1 MSSSPGIQ
9 LLRNRYVFGGLI
21 LLVVVLSS
29 LAALR
34 FLKTEEVARETERVA
49 RVEQVEQELAQE
61 AVVAGQAQAER
72 ARVAREEAERA
83 EAEEQARLALL
94 EQERQQQAL
103 ARKQA
108 QDRRDAE
115 ARRQRQSE
123 QEAARRKQLAEQQAR
138 QDAER
143 EEAKRRKAKEDEDAS
158 LAEGLARQE
167 ELRKKAEAKAAEQ
180 ASADET
186 ATKLEAFKAQ
196 QDETPTVETESTI
209 DGAREVRGW
218 KVSGDLRPIV
228 EYDTEEDENGVSTD
242 EGWSLGIRA
251 RLGVVWAPLRRL
263 HLGARLAGICFT
275 NDCNVDIV
283 REPATSAGN
292 GLAGGEATFDQFYL
306 HWFRTGKFDLAVG
319 RLQTRFVL
327 RGGVYAKSLDRNDSN
342 NVNVTWTDGL
352 HATYR
357 IKRDYEIHL
366 VLQHNVEAG
375 SSSIR
380 RGALDFSDPGA
391 EISYFAGSENIQ
403 SLGPMVQ
410 RAIDISYLPDS
421 LLKDGDVDGRRGDY
435 WAPVGRV
442 AFRWPNRREGLRLR
456 AGTEVGYAPETQ
468 TCLSAN
474 LGCSGDVSG
483 LAWNIVA
490 SAMDFAPRQSIGINY
505 ARTGPGWYLSPQ
517 YGPNEEL
524 FEIRHQWNPE
534 HWPLLEARVR
544 WRRELEQQV
553 GAAQRA
559 NDFDFYLRL
568 TWQFKI
574 KDF

>member
-1 MSSSPGIQ
+1 
-9 LLRNRYVFGGLI
+9 
-21 LLVVVLSS
+21 
-29 LAALR
+29 
-34 FLKTEEVARETERVA
+34 LKTEEVIRETERVA
-49 RVEQVEQELAQE
+49 RVEHVEQELAQE
-61 AVVAGQAQAER
+61 ALVAGEAQEER

-94 EQERQQQAL
+94 EQERQEQAR
-103 ARKQA
+103 ARKRA
-108 QDRRDAE
+108 QERRDAE
-115 ARRQRQSE
+115 ARRQRERE
-123 QEAARRKQLAEQQAR
+123 QEAARRKQLAEDQAR
-138 QDAER
+138 QDAKR
-143 EEAKRRKAKEDEDAS
+143 EEAERRKAKEDEDAR
-158 LAEGLARQE
+158 LAEGLALQE
-167 ELRKKAEAKAAEQ
+167 EVRRKAEAKAAKQ
-180 ASADET
+180 AAAEET
-186 ATKLEAFKAQ
+186 ATELETFKEQ

-218 KVSGDLRPIV
+218 KVFGDLRPIV
-228 EYDTEEDENGVSTD
+228 EYQTEEDENGVSTTD
-242 EGWSLGIRA
+242 GWSLGIRA

-263 HLGARLAGICFT
+263 HLGARLAGVCFT
-275 NDCNVDIV
+275 NDCNAGFV
-283 REPATSAGN
+283 REPATSADN

-352 HATYR
+352 HATYK
-357 IKRDYEIHL
+357 IKRDYEFHL

-375 SSSIR
+375 SGSIR
-380 RGALDFSDPGA
+380 RGALDFADPGA
-391 EISYFAGSENIQ
+391 EISYFAGYENIR
-403 SLGPMVQ
+403 SWGPMVQ
-410 RAIDISYLPDS
+410 RAVDISYLPDS
-421 LLKDGDVDGRRGDY
+421 LLEDGDVDGRRGDY
-435 WAPVGRV
+435 WAPVGRL

-456 AGTEVGYAPETQ
+456 AGTEFGYAPETQ

-574 KDF
+574 KDY